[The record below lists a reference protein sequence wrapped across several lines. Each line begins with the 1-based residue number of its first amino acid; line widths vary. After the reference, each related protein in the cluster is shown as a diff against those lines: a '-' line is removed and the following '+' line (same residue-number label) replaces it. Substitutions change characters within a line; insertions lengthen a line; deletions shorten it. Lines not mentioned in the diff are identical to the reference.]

1 MIYMEVKILYK
12 LPNILRLNILIG
24 DEFGNPLE
32 NMLINVGV
40 FNPTSEAG
48 KDIYVIY
55 SNQDVNMFFSSDI
68 NEILTFVEECVAINM
83 PETDRVTTI
92 ISNRYTRLFSAMDS
106 TLEQDVVFEALAYSG
121 SPHEIIE
128 WVNSITTNGKTI
140 KFSKE
145 ENYYA

>member
-1 MIYMEVKILYK
+1 MEVKILYN
-12 LPNILRLNILIG
+12 LPNILRIELLIG

-32 NMLINVGV
+32 NMLIDIGL

-48 KDIYVIY
+48 KDIYIIY
-55 SNQDVNMFFSSDI
+55 SNQDVRLLFSSDI
-68 NEILTFVEECVAINM
+68 NEVLIYVEECIAINM
-83 PETDRVTTI
+83 PETDRAVTI
-92 ISNRYTRLFSAMDS
+92 ISDRYTRILGARDS
-106 TLEQDVVFEALAYSG
+106 TLEQDVVFEATAYSG